1 MKCEEINDLENIG
14 TVRRSR
20 MTIEANTWGYEGIH
34 ESNKSHP
41 LLAHINKLSGICWIH
56 TVVNKEFIHESHQG
70 RGVVGCYTVNRGAR
84 R

>member
-14 TVRRSR
+14 KVRRSR

-41 LLAHINKLSGICWIH
+41 LLARINKRSGICCTETI
-56 TVVNKEFIHESHQG
+56 VPYN
-70 RGVVGCYTVNRGAR
+70 
-84 R
+84 